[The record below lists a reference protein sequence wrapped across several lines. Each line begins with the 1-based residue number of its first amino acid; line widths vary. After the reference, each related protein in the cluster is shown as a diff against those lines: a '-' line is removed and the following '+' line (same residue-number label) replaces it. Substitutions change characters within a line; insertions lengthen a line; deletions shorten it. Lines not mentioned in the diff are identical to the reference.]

1 MPETLVRPALE
12 TLRELDQGNL
22 LDKLALAI
30 HEATGA
36 ALHFEKPARITLTL
50 DVKLLTQKHL
60 SEPAITVEATVETK
74 LPKREPYQA
83 LFFIDENGNPT
94 VTQTR
99 QRDLG
104 LSVASSNMNE
114 EKRSH
119 G

>member
-1 MPETLVRPALE
+1 MSDTTVRPALE

-36 ALHFEKPARITLTL
+36 ALHFEKAARVTLTL

-74 LPKREPYQA
+74 LPKRDPYQA

-94 VTQTR
+94 VTQQR

-104 LSVASSNMNE
+104 LSIATTNQNE
-114 EKRSH
+114 EVRKH